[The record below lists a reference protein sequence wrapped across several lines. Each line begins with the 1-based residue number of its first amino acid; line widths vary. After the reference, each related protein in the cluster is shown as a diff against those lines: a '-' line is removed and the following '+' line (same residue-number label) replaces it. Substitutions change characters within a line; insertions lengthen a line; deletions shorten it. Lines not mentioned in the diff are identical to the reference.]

1 MSDPLNYEDPPYEE
15 RFKPKAELDRYH
27 DTTQLKAAT
36 LAKTPHKD
44 YLGHCFR
51 WGFVSRFVNRQSRIL
66 DAGCGEELPMMHS
79 LGGANPN
86 TVPELYI
93 GVDMNPLP
101 DPRRK
106 WACTYGNTDIAE
118 PDEVACMQSLFDDFN
133 LVVSLEVY
141 EHIAPHLSLA
151 YLEAL
156 RELISDDGKLILSTP
171 VYCHSFKMARNH
183 INERTKWEIEDD
195 LHRAGFKIVGQYG
208 TFGNYRDIKKMLTP
222 QELAGFEAQRAFY
235 GDDVLGCYLSPRF
248 PEASRNITHVCVP
261 DSEEETEP
269 LELKES
275 IV

>member
-1 MSDPLNYEDPPYEE
+1 MSNELHYQDPPYED
-15 RFKPKAELDRYH
+15 RFKPKAELDRDH

-36 LAKTPHKD
+36 LEKTPHKD

-86 TVPELYI
+86 TVPELYV

-101 DPRRK
+101 EPRRK
-106 WACTYGNTDIAE
+106 WAFVHGGTDIAE
-118 PDEVACMQSLFDDFN
+118 SVDDFELMYDDFN

-141 EHIAPHLSLA
+141 EHVAPHLSLE
-151 YLEAL
+151 YLKSL
-156 RELISDDGKLILSTP
+156 RQLVSDDGKLILSTP

-183 INERTKWEIEDD
+183 INERTKWEMEDD
-195 LHRAGFKIVGQYG
+195 LHRAGFKIVGQHG
-208 TFGNYRDIKKMLTP
+208 TFGNYRDIKKLLSED
-222 QELAGFEAQRAFY
+222 ELESFEAQRAFY
-235 GDDVLGCYLSPRF
+235 GDDVLGCYLAPRF
-248 PEASRNITHVCVP
+248 PEASRNITHIAVP

-269 LELKES
+269 LDLKES